1 MKRGNVR
8 FVDVCPEL
16 VEEWDRSENIQ
27 PPEYYSVGSGYKA
40 AWICKECGRHYRST
54 IHSRAVMGT
63 GCRKCHFKLGLEK
76 RLKIFEERRN
86 NPKPLT
92 YNFKIA
98 KYLQDTHSGNPEL
111 LWRCPDCGYVWSAK
125 LKQAAKQEV
134 CLNCLLPEE
143 SRSN

>member
-16 VEEWDRSENIQ
+16 VEEWDMVENVY
-27 PPEYYSVGSGYKA
+27 PPEYYSYGSGYKA
-40 AWICKECGRHYRST
+40 AWICKECGRHYHAQ
-54 IHSRAVMGT
+54 IHSRVVMGT
-63 GCRKCHFKLGLEK
+63 GCRVCHFKRGLEK
-76 RLKIFEERRN
+76 RLKIFEERRS
-86 NPKPLT
+86 NPKPMT
-92 YNFKIA
+92 YNFKLA
-98 KYLQDTHSGNPEL
+98 KHLKETYSGNPEL

-125 LKQAAKQEV
+125 LKQAANQEV